1 MTAALVLA
9 TQMCDTALYANIQLF
24 RCIFFNIST
33 MPHTLAKTPCN
44 RFLLLNSVN
53 LRLIIYR
60 NTRLLN
66 AVYGAF
72 LIDWQVDCGGLKSIS
87 DCNRQRC
94 RGLFR
99 RIEFPTAKQKAYTS
113 VMQVQANSLTKTD
126 N

>member
-1 MTAALVLA
+1 
-9 TQMCDTALYANIQLF
+9 
-24 RCIFFNIST
+24 

-72 LIDWQVDCGGLKSIS
+72 LIDWQVDWGGLKSVS

-99 RIEFPTAKQKAYTS
+99 RKKFPTAKQKAYTS